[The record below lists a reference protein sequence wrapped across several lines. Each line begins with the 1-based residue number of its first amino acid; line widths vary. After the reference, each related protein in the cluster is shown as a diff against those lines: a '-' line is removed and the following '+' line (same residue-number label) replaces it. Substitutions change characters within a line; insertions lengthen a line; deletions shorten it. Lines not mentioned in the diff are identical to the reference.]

1 MSVSEIVSD
10 YIQELH
16 LLSARET
23 VLVAVSG
30 GADSLCLLLVLREL
44 GFPLCAAHFD
54 HGLRPESAGDSE
66 TVRHMAEQLGVSFHT
81 GRGDVRREAVN
92 RRATLEEAA
101 RELRYDFL
109 ARTAAACK
117 ATTVATG
124 HTADDQAE
132 TVLMHLLRGSGLDG
146 LRGIRPDSQF
156 HGVRIVRPLLGLT
169 HAQTVAFCR
178 DAGFQPLE
186 DPSNRDPSFARNR
199 IRNELIP
206 RLQEYNP
213 QIVSVLG
220 RLSDLAEAQT
230 DLLRRAADDLW
241 NRVRLPSQPGVV
253 RIAREAFNQSPL
265 AVRQAVVRRAV
276 MEISGSLHDL
286 AFRHVRA
293 AVDFSLA
300 PTSTRRSDLA
310 LGIELSIESQTLV
323 FRRRES
329 LPGSVAWEQA
339 TLSIPGETEI
349 RQPDWKFSISQ
360 KGAPASPDAN
370 PNNDP
375 WMVQLDAEK
384 IQSPLFLRSRAS
396 GDRFFPAGM
405 HGPVKL
411 NDFLAAQHLPFAE
424 RDRWPLVCDGGGILW
439 IPGFRVREGAKVS
452 SESTRCVEIRVQRPA
467 VVEVKAGDTL

>member
-1 MSVSEIVSD
+1 
-10 YIQELH
+10 
-16 LLSARET
+16 
-23 VLVAVSG
+23 VAVSG
-30 GADSLCLLLVLREL
+30 GADSLCLLLILMEL

-66 TVRHMAEQLGVSFHT
+66 LVRRMAETLGVSFHT
-81 GRGDVRREAVN
+81 ERGDVRREAAH

-117 ATTVATG
+117 APSVATG

-132 TVLMHLLRGSGLDG
+132 TVLMHLLRGSGLEG
-146 LRGIRPDSQF
+146 LRGIRPRSQF

-169 HAQTVAFCR
+169 HAQTVEFCLA
-178 DAGFQPLE
+178 AGFQPLE

-206 RLQEYNP
+206 RLREYNP

-241 NRVRLPSQPGVV
+241 SRISLPSEPGVV

-265 AVRQAVVRRAV
+265 ALRQAVVRRAV

-286 AFRHVRA
+286 AFRHVQS
-293 AVDFSLA
+293 AVNFSLA

-310 LGIELSIESQTLV
+310 LGIELSIESLALV
-323 FRRRES
+323 FRRREPI
-329 LPGSVAWEQA
+329 PGPMAWEQA

-349 RQPDWKFSISQ
+349 RQPDWKFSVSQ
-360 KGAPASPDAN
+360 IGAPATPDAN
-370 PNNDP
+370 PDRDP
-375 WMVQLDAEK
+375 WLIRLDAEK
-384 IQSPLFLRSRAS
+384 IQTPLFLRSRAP

-405 HGPVKL
+405 PGPVKL
-411 NDFLAAQHLPFAE
+411 NDFLAAQHLPLAE
-424 RDRWPLVCDGGGILW
+424 RNHWPLVCDSGGILW
-439 IPGFRVREGAKVS
+439 IPGFRVRAGAQVS
-452 SESTRCVEIRVQRPA
+452 SGSKQCVEIRVQRPA
-467 VVEVKAGDTL
+467 VMEALAGKAFLIPICDQRNSIKNKTGV